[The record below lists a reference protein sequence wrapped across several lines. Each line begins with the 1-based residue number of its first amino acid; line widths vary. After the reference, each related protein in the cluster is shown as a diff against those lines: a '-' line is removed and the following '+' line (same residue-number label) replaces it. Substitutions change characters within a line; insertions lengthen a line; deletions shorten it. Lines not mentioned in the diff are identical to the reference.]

1 MISKEVQFRQ
11 VSLYIQ
17 IKGLLY
23 YKYNVITQVG
33 LFIDNIVKENGESNG
48 YNKYRP
54 MKNPIENG
62 CIDKPGDC
70 EDDCV
75 SINRLTGMC
84 LMSYLNRW
92 IDNYIIDCLF
102 V

>member
-1 MISKEVQFRQ
+1 
-11 VSLYIQ
+11 
-17 IKGLLY
+17 
-23 YKYNVITQVG
+23 
-33 LFIDNIVKENGESNG
+33 VKENGESNG

-84 LMSYLNRW
+84 LMSYLNR
-92 IDNYIIDCLF
+92 
-102 V
+102 